1 MGRSVGLGVGNTD
14 GIGLGAGLGI
24 FDGLGLG
31 NDVGASVSGHTIHVS
46 VIENDA
52 EGPSTPVGYT
62 THIEV
67 VKGGVSIHSSVV
79 SS

>member
-1 MGRSVGLGVGNTD
+1 
-14 GIGLGAGLGI
+14 
-24 FDGLGLG
+24 
-31 NDVGASVSGHTIHVS
+31 VSGHTIHVS